1 MNTAYIRCPH
11 CDNRMKTAGHKQMTP
26 LLKDITAICTNP
38 DCLFSAHVSIEIYRQ
53 IHPSIAPKPE
63 IQGQLLKTKG

>member
-11 CDNRMKTAGHKQMTP
+11 CGSRMKTARHRQMTD
-26 LLKDITAICTNP
+26 LLKDITAICINA
-38 DCLFSAHVSIEIYRQ
+38 DCLFSAHVSVEIYRQ

-63 IQGQLLKTKG
+63 ITGQLLKTKG